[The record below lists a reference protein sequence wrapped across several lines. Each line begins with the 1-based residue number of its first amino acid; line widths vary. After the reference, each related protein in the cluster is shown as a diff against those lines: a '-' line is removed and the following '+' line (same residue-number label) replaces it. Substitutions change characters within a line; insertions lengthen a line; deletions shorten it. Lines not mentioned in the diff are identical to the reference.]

1 MRKYESAVSLT
12 DHRPCFLLPRQMHK
26 HPIKRQLQTTYV
38 VAVGWELK
46 NSKGCDYIRSKA
58 IFREL
63 ICFDRPL
70 MDE

>member
-1 MRKYESAVSLT
+1 MRKYESAVSVT
-12 DHRPCFLLPRQMHK
+12 DHRHCFLLPRQMHK
-26 HPIKRQLQTTYV
+26 HPIKRQLHTTYV

-46 NSKGCDYIRSKA
+46 SSKGRDYIRSKA